1 MESRYMNQ
9 EKSRLFLQTA
19 VFVFILLV
27 CFFLFSRNRA
37 NRAVPF
43 GSEPEKQETAL
54 RKTPVV
60 RAIEKAMPSVVNLST
75 SKIVDRH
82 YSPWQQKINS
92 RFAMPSERRQDQGYS
107 IGSGSIIDKA
117 GLIVTSAHVVSRAA
131 QIEVTLNN
139 GMTFKARTLAED
151 IENDVALLQILAPKR
166 DFKTIQGIHPGDM
179 MLGETT
185 IAVGNPYGLDG
196 TITVGVLS
204 GIGRSLIN
212 DDKVIFSD
220 LLQTDAAVFPGNSG
234 GPLINLNGK
243 MLGMNMAV
251 RRDAPGIGFAIPF
264 LRIENILA
272 NWMLPER
279 MNSARLG
286 IVPGIKPD
294 GTIFLRKVFPASPAE
309 AANLKEG
316 QQILRFN
323 GWNPHGNLLELS
335 SRLWQVRAGETV
347 TLKVEGISNPVRLRA
362 VALPALDGALLAKF
376 KLQLGIENLTPT
388 AAKALNYPYD
398 SGVVVTSLPATL
410 SGLGISRGD
419 LLVKLGQR
427 MIHSLDDVAQV
438 LQDSDYLTQIPA
450 YFLSVVQSGNG
461 RTVLREHRIMFNLR

>member
-1 MESRYMNQ
+1 MNQ
-9 EKSRLFLQTA
+9 EKSRIFLQIA
-19 VFVFILLV
+19 VIFFFLLV
-27 CFFLFSRNRA
+27 FFLFVSRNRA
-37 NRAVPF
+37 NRPVLP
-43 GSEPEKQETAL
+43 GNEPEKKEIAL

-60 RAIEKAMPSVVNLST
+60 LAIEKAMPSVVNLST

-82 YSPWQQKINS
+82 YSPWQQKISS

-107 IGSGSIIDKA
+107 IGSGSIIDQA

-139 GMTFKARTLAED
+139 GITFKGRTLAED

-251 RRDAPGIGFAIPF
+251 RRDAPGIGFAIPL

-294 GTIFLRKVFPASPAE
+294 GTIFIRKLFPGSPAE
-309 AANLKEG
+309 KTNLKEG
-316 QQILRFN
+316 QKILRFN

-335 SRLWQVRAGETV
+335 RRLWRIRAGETV
-347 TLKVEGISNPVRLRA
+347 TIQAGESSKPVRIRA
-362 VALPALDGALLAKF
+362 VEIPAMDGALLAKF
-376 KLQLGIENLTPT
+376 KLQIGIENLTPT

-398 SGVVVTSLPATL
+398 SGVVVTDLPATL

-419 LLVKLGQR
+419 LLIKLGQR

-438 LQDSDYLTQIPA
+438 LQDSDYLNQIPA

-461 RTVLREHRIMFNLR
+461 RTVLREHRIIFNLR

>member
-1 MESRYMNQ
+1 MNP
-9 EKSRLFLQTA
+9 EKSRLFLHIA
-19 VFVFILLV
+19 FLLLLLIV
-27 CFFLFSRNRA
+27 FFLLFSWNRSHRPA
-37 NRAVPF
+37 IEHAGGRV
-43 GSEPEKQETAL
+43 KQEDVAL

-60 RAIEKAMPSVVNLST
+60 LAIEKAMPSVVNLST

-82 YSPWQQKINS
+82 YSPWQQKISS

-107 IGSGSIIDKA
+107 IGSGSIIDRA
-117 GLIVTSAHVVSRAA
+117 GLVVTSAHVVSRAA

-151 IENDVALLQILAPKR
+151 IGNDVALLQILSPKR

-204 GIGRSLIN
+204 GIGRSLMN
-212 DDKVIFSD
+212 DNKVIFSD

-251 RRDAPGIGFAIPF
+251 RRDAPGIGFAIPL

-279 MNSARLG
+279 MSSARFG
-286 IVPGIKPD
+286 IVPGIKAD
-294 GTIFLRKVFPASPAE
+294 GTIFLRKIFPGSPA
-309 AANLKEG
+309 AGTDLKEG
-316 QQILRFN
+316 QRILRFN

-335 SRLWQVRAGETV
+335 SRLWRVRAGDTV
-347 TLKVEGISNPVRLRA
+347 TLTLEGLSAPVRIKA
-362 VALPALDGALLAKF
+362 VEIPDLDGALLARF

-398 SGVVVTSLPATL
+398 SGVVVTELPATL
-410 SGLGISRGD
+410 AGLGISRGD
-419 LLVKLGQR
+419 LLIKLGQR

-438 LQDSDYLTQIPA
+438 LQDTDYRMQIPA
-450 YFLSVVQSGNG
+450 YFLSVVHAGSGK
-461 RTVLREHRIMFNLR
+461 TVLREHRIMFNLR